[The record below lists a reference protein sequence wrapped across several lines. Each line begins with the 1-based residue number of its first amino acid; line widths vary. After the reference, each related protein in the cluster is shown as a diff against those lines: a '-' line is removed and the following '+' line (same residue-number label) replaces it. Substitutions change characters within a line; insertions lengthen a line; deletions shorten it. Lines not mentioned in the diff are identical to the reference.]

1 MYFTGLNLKNV
12 FSLLAALVVVEVY
25 SVSEI
30 RFEKGSSYLAIDSN
44 GSIQTRVS
52 APL

>member
-1 MYFTGLNLKNV
+1 MYFTGLNLKNI
-12 FSLLAALVVVEVY
+12 FSLPAALVVEVY
-25 SVSEI
+25 SVSGR
-30 RFEKGSSYLAIDSN
+30 RFKKGSSYLAIDSN

>member
-1 MYFTGLNLKNV
+1 MYFTGLNLKNI
-12 FSLLAALVVVEVY
+12 FSLLAALVVEVY

-30 RFEKGSSYLAIDSN
+30 RFEKGSSHLAIDSN

>member
-12 FSLLAALVVVEVY
+12 FSLLANLVVEVY